1 VALRIPKS
9 SESNRRI
16 EHRIAGA
23 DANPYLVLAAVLAG
37 MHAGMQRK
45 RDPGEPLP
53 READLSADVT
63 TLPTR
68 LDTAIP
74 LLRNGDI
81 LPDYLGRQYI
91 QHYTILRQGES
102 DDYHGQVPDLDYQW
116 FLRAL

>member
-1 VALRIPKS
+1 VPCS

-45 RDPGEPLP
+45 RDPGAPVA
-53 READLSADVT
+53 READLSNDVT

-68 LDTAIP
+68 LEQAI
-74 LLRNGDI
+74 RMFREGDI
-81 LPDYLGRQYI
+81 LPGYFGQLFVDSYA
-91 QHYTILRQGES
+91 TVRQGES
-102 DDYHGQVPDLDYQW
+102 DDYHGQVPDIDYEW
-116 FLRAL
+116 YLRAL